1 MTSEEMNRAIEFLI
15 QHEARM
21 DAQQEEDKRLMQELV
36 VNHKRMSD
44 LIVIHSGRLDRMD
57 EEINV
62 AKQRL
67 DRAEREDRAAQKRH
81 EAWESRQEELE
92 KRHNELRHELRD
104 LFNRILD
111 KLDERLQ

>member
-1 MTSEEMNRAIEFLI
+1 MPQFVVTFFQLFLAAFPGLMTFLRSSVFSFRSIETLL
-15 QHEARM
+15 RY
-21 DAQQEEDKRLMQELV
+21 V
-36 VNHKRMSD
+36 D
-44 LIVIHSGRLDRMD
+44 LFVHSGRLDRMD

-92 KRHNELRHELRD
+92 KRHNELRHELRV

>member
-44 LIVIHSGRLDRMD
+44 LIVIHSGCLDRMD

-62 AKQRL
+62 AKNVMRPGK
-67 DRAEREDRAAQKRH
+67 AAKKS
-81 EAWESRQEELE
+81 W
-92 KRHNELRHELRD
+92 KNVTT
-104 LFNRILD
+104 N
-111 KLDERLQ
+111 